1 MNHLEEIARARAHIL
16 RIAEPED
23 PIVNLAIDSLGPI
36 ATADLLSGHTDI
48 NSSSWQELLVTQLEK
63 KTSSAEQHQIIQRL
77 KDRVKRWNGRAHMIT
92 SDQEEK
98 MARSLDAWFCI
109 PEHHDRPKQLNDL
122 PGTRPY
128 GIWGRRDRAL
138 LKDLRLNQA
147 VAVVG
152 SRDITQYGT
161 SVAGQLA
168 AELTQAGFSVV
179 SGGAFGVDA
188 VAHRAALS
196 TAGSPLPTV
205 ALMACG
211 VDRLYPKHNDVL
223 LGQII
228 EQGLLLSEVPLGY
241 APTRWRFLQ
250 RNRMIAALSALT
262 VVVEARWRSGALNTA
277 HHALEIGREVRAVP
291 GSVFSPNSQGCHKL
305 LRDGLATVV
314 TDSQEII
321 DDVRGTFSET
331 PEQMSASGSSKFPL
345 PEDLSEIQARV
356 WDSLPLR
363 SPAPID
369 HISSMSGVSLRE
381 TMRALS
387 QLSSL
392 GLARQQDSLWHK
404 VKK

>member
-109 PEHHDRPKQLNDL
+109 PEHHDWPKQLNDL

-128 GIWGRRDRAL
+128 GIWGRGDRAL

-179 SGGAFGVDA
+179 GRRRAPCGAF
-188 VAHRAALS
+188 
-196 TAGSPLPTV
+196 
-205 ALMACG
+205 
-211 VDRLYPKHNDVL
+211 Y
-223 LGQII
+223 
-228 EQGLLLSEVPLGY
+228 
-241 APTRWRFLQ
+241 
-250 RNRMIAALSALT
+250 
-262 VVVEARWRSGALNTA
+262 SG
-277 HHALEIGREVRAVP
+277 
-291 GSVFSPNSQGCHKL
+291 
-305 LRDGLATVV
+305 
-314 TDSQEII
+314 
-321 DDVRGTFSET
+321 
-331 PEQMSASGSSKFPL
+331 
-345 PEDLSEIQARV
+345 
-356 WDSLPLR
+356 
-363 SPAPID
+363 
-369 HISSMSGVSLRE
+369 
-381 TMRALS
+381 
-387 QLSSL
+387 
-392 GLARQQDSLWHK
+392 
-404 VKK
+404 